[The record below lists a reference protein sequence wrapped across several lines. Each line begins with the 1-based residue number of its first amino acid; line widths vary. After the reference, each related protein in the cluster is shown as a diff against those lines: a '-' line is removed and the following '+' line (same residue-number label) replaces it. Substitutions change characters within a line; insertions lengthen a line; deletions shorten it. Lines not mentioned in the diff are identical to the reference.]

1 MGFFNHRLWLPLN
14 LLPSLFPAFHPFPR
28 PFSAWCSSF
37 SISSSKLSLL
47 CHAGLQMNTHRHAE
61 IRRKDSDVICSRPG
75 SMECSPSPP
84 QPPPQRCLMLIYI
97 STNVHSHNSS
107 WQLTLTICVK
117 HNQRTYSTK
126 LSLQL
131 CGAIFFFSQG
141 MFVCVHECV
150 LVSWCQI
157 WV

>member
-1 MGFFNHRLWLPLN
+1 MITHRRTHLKFLQTAWAFHHRLWLPLN
-14 LLPSLFPAFHPFPR
+14 LLPSLFPAFHSFPH
-28 PFSAWCSSF
+28 PLAAWYSSF
-37 SISSSKLSLL
+37 SISSSKLLLL
-47 CHAGLQMNTHRHAE
+47 CHAGLQMSTHWHAE

-117 HNQRTYSTK
+117 HNQRTYSTT

-131 CGAIFFFSQG
+131 CGASFFFS
-141 MFVCVHECV
+141 
-150 LVSWCQI
+150 
-157 WV
+157 